1 MVLPASHRISRV
13 PWYSG
18 SQLKNFSFT
27 YRTFTFCGW
36 PFQTYL
42 ATFLLRLCCVRNPHK
57 GNLHGFGLFPF
68 RSPLL
73 RESNIFFL
81 FLGVLRCF
89 SSPGL
94 PSCNYLF
101 HYMIHGVYSMWVSPF
116 GNLRIKAY
124 LRLPEAYRRLSRPS
138 SAPGAKAF
146 TLCSY

>member
-18 SQLKNFSFT
+18 SQLKHVLF
-27 YRTFTFCGW
+27 RLQDCH
-36 PFQTYL
+36 
-42 ATFLLRLCCVRNPHK
+42 LLRLTFPDLFDYLLCSFYVVSSTPIK
-57 GNLHGFGLFPF
+57 ETLIGLGCFPF
-68 RSPLL
+68 ARRYLGN
-73 RESNIFFL
+73 RVFFL

-94 PSCNYLF
+94 PSYTYF
-101 HYMIHGVYSMWVSPF
+101 IQYMIHGVRSMWVSPF

-124 LRLPEAYRRLSRPS
+124 LRLPEAYRCLSRPS

-146 TLCSY
+146 TLCS